1 MDKLKAVKVDGI
13 SFTVDPAISQ
23 GKEKFI
29 REHIATHYAGL
40 SVKDRALKLA
50 AAFDIIVAKKVEDS
64 KKVEVVD
71 TKPVVDKE
79 LEAAISGALNAKA
92 VPEQAK
98 AL

>member
-50 AAFDIIVAKKVEDS
+50 AAFDIIVAKVEDS

>member
-13 SFTVDPAISQ
+13 SFMVDPAISQ

-50 AAFDIIVAKKVEDS
+50 AAFDIIVAKVEDS

-79 LEAAISGALNAKA
+79 LEAAISGALNAKP